1 MKKKNLMRQRLG
13 FGAADMASNF
23 VWPMITTYLAVFYT
37 DVAGIDAIAVGM
49 IMLLSKFIDAC
60 TDVLMGI
67 IVDQTRT
74 KWGKC
79 RPYFLLGA
87 IPLAL
92 FAVLTFI
99 IPDFGNDTNAII
111 YAFVT
116 FNLVSTGYTVVNT
129 PLSAIL
135 PSLTDDKYERNIL
148 VTFRMIMAA
157 IGSFCVTTFATPL
170 INGFGGNSNPYS
182 YAITIGIFSLVAV
195 VLFFFAF
202 ANTEESVKSVQSE
215 KVTVRQGL
223 KAINGQYVLFVF
235 IMFVFMLGFAIKQA
249 GVVYYYTYVVEN
261 VGIIPIQA
269 AVTSV
274 AMIIS
279 QSCMPVLTKKFGK
292 TNCMYLMCVI
302 SFVGNMLFVFSN
314 NNVAM
319 LIIGTAVV
327 WYGLGFLMG
336 MRFSV
341 LADVVDYCEMKSGI
355 HAAGMLS
362 SLDSF
367 VAKLTFGL
375 NVTLFTALMKF
386 GGYVPNQ
393 KQTDLAK
400 NYINI
405 GFIGIPVLC
414 LILTVALLR
423 FFKVEKAMNEN
434 NKECKDNNEE
444 EAAEYKEKKAV

>member
-135 PSLTDDKYERNIL
+135 PSLTDDKY
-148 VTFRMIMAA
+148 
-157 IGSFCVTTFATPL
+157 
-170 INGFGGNSNPYS
+170 
-182 YAITIGIFSLVAV
+182 
-195 VLFFFAF
+195 
-202 ANTEESVKSVQSE
+202 
-215 KVTVRQGL
+215 
-223 KAINGQYVLFVF
+223 
-235 IMFVFMLGFAIKQA
+235 
-249 GVVYYYTYVVEN
+249 
-261 VGIIPIQA
+261 
-269 AVTSV
+269 
-274 AMIIS
+274 
-279 QSCMPVLTKKFGK
+279 
-292 TNCMYLMCVI
+292 
-302 SFVGNMLFVFSN
+302 
-314 NNVAM
+314 
-319 LIIGTAVV
+319 
-327 WYGLGFLMG
+327 
-336 MRFSV
+336 
-341 LADVVDYCEMKSGI
+341 
-355 HAAGMLS
+355 
-362 SLDSF
+362 
-367 VAKLTFGL
+367 
-375 NVTLFTALMKF
+375 
-386 GGYVPNQ
+386 
-393 KQTDLAK
+393 
-400 NYINI
+400 
-405 GFIGIPVLC
+405 
-414 LILTVALLR
+414 
-423 FFKVEKAMNEN
+423 
-434 NKECKDNNEE
+434 
-444 EAAEYKEKKAV
+444 